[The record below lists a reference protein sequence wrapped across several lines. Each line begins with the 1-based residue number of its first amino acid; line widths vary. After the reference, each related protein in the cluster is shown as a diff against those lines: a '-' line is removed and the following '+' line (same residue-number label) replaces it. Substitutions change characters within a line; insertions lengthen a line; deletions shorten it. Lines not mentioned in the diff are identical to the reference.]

1 MEVHGWQ
8 LSSSRTLKFLHFHSL
23 PVLQKWWI
31 IKHRIQCTLCN
42 QYLEFLCIYLNRYK
56 LHQCMSTFNNQL
68 IFVFYV
74 RTTCNFQFRYKNSLV
89 LVYVETDQWLQSS
102 LQQQRNLALDLIPAY
117 RYTENIQMQLVK
129 KK

>member
-1 MEVHGWQ
+1 
-8 LSSSRTLKFLHFHSL
+8 
-23 PVLQKWWI
+23 
-31 IKHRIQCTLCN
+31 
-42 QYLEFLCIYLNRYK
+42 
-56 LHQCMSTFNNQL
+56 MSTFNNQL

-117 RYTENIQMQLVK
+117 HYTENIQMQLVK